1 MKDYAVP
8 ASLSVH
14 QPPGEQEEEIDLQDL
29 FPDPEEF
36 CPPSPT
42 FTFPPLP
49 ETPPEIDETETITS
63 STGTLLKTEIEVLQ
77 VKEVPPKPEKKHKI
91 EVKQKEIKQKE
102 IKPVKEPEK
111 KRDKHSSNEKK
122 KLKNLNQQ
130 LKVPQ
135 VQITQQI
142 SSEREIVDSICLTK
156 SKLEKKDEKYVKT
169 LPRKGKK
176 RKEKKESM
184 SKVQN
189 MDQYGEADKDFCG
202 KCYQKKSKRKKERAQ
217 MRAEEHLANDQDDG
231 FIDRQIEEKEVLRRY
246 IVSEKLYDDTI
257 SIKSYGGCSIHGEER
272 ESPHKL
278 SKVKLE
284 QVRDAVLV
292 VRNWK
297 HSTAED
303 KHQAKK

>member
-1 MKDYAVP
+1 MKGYAVP
-8 ASLSVH
+8 VSLSVH
-14 QPPGEQEEEIDLQDL
+14 QPRGEQEEDVDLQDL

-49 ETPPEIDETETITS
+49 ETPPEVDETETITS

-77 VKEVPPKPEKKHKI
+77 VKEVPPKPEKKHKV
-91 EVKQKEIKQKE
+91 EVKQKET
-102 IKPVKEPEK
+102 KPIKEPEK
-111 KRDKHSSNEKK
+111 KREKHSSNEKK

-142 SSEREIVDSICLTK
+142 SSEREIVDSISLTK
-156 SKLEKKDEKYVKT
+156 NKLEKKDEKYVKT

-176 RKEKKESM
+176 RKDKKESV
-184 SKVQN
+184 SKVQHT
-189 MDQYGEADKDFCG
+189 DQYGEVDKEFCG
-202 KCYQKKSKRKKERAQ
+202 KCYQKKSRRKRERAQ
-217 MRAEEHLANDQDDG
+217 MKADAHFENDPDDG

-246 IVSEKLYDDTI
+246 IVSEKLYDDTL
-257 SIKSYGGCSIHGEER
+257 SIKSYGGCSLHADEK

-297 HSTAED
+297 HSNAEE
-303 KHQAKK
+303 KQQAKK